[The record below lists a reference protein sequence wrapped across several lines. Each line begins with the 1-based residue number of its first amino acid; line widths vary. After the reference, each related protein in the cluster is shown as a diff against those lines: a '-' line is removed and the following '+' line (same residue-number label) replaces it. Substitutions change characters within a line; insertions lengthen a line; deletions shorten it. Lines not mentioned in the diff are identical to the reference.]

1 MRQKSVLR
9 LIGLIVQG
17 ILFLVTTIGI
27 AGCKEQ
33 YVSSTTIPHTS
44 PTGGISI
51 SPPALTGESFTPTPR
66 IKVAESQHFVF
77 FIDESNV
84 DLVIQLN
91 EIEQVYAYVT
101 QRAGSPIRG
110 KVDVTFGQPRVQS
123 CPIRG
128 MAVWPDLRIIV
139 YADEGVAQDCILA
152 IMACEIGHL
161 IQFQNFDGGPT
172 DPILLEGWATWVAG
186 SYWTEWQRMP
196 SFDEGVRSYLRDKR
210 FVSISRSDI
219 STLIYKSEECLER
232 RDIVYTEYASFLNY
246 LIERYGIN
254 ALNSLITANIP
265 TSPPSEDADFRADYQ
280 ATYGKTLQELENDW
294 IKYLMGGN

>member
-1 MRQKSVLR
+1 MKQRRVL
-9 LIGLIVQG
+9 GLIVQG
-17 ILFLVTTIGI
+17 IFLVMTISI

-33 YVSSTTIPHTS
+33 YVPSTIIPHT
-44 PTGGISI
+44 
-51 SPPALTGESFTPTPR
+51 PPAEGTFIASPQASTVEAFTPTPR
-66 IKVAESQHFVF
+66 IKAAESQHFVF
-77 FIDESNV
+77 FVDESNV
-84 DLVIQLN
+84 DFIIQVDK
-91 EIEQVYAYVT
+91 IEQVYAYVT
-101 QRAGSPIRG
+101 QRTGSPIRG
-110 KVDVTFGQPRVQS
+110 KVDVTFRQPQVQP

-128 MAVWPDLRIIV
+128 IAVWPDLQIAI
-139 YADEGVAQDCILA
+139 YADESAGQDCILA
-152 IMACEIGHL
+152 VIACEIGHL
-161 IQFQNFDGGPT
+161 IQFQSFDGGPT

-186 SYWTEWQRMP
+186 SYWIEWQRMP

-210 FVSISRSDI
+210 FVSISRFDI

-265 TSPPSEDADFRADYQ
+265 TSPPSEGADPRADYQ
-280 ATYGKTLQELENDW
+280 TVYGKTLQELENDW